1 MQEVS
6 RVSTVF
12 RVAGMDCG
20 NEIAAIRKALAH
32 PEIIGV
38 ETNLMSSTVR
48 IVHSAKLSEKFL
60 REKVESAGV
69 KVAAQDVVAP
79 LVARKS
85 LSLVVISGLF
95 LSLGLILEF
104 ALGWAEYSAFIYGAA
119 VLSGGALIFPKVPR
133 ALREFRLDMNV
144 LMSVAVVGA
153 FAIREYSEAAT
164 VVFLFSV
171 SELLEAFSVARARRA
186 IREVLD
192 LTPKMAQRIGANDR
206 IEEIR
211 IEDVRVGD
219 ILLVKS
225 GERIPADGVVES
237 GASHVN
243 QAPLTGESVP
253 VEKKPGD
260 SVLAGT
266 INESGILR
274 IKASKGAAESK
285 AAQIVKLIEDAQS
298 KKAPSERFVDSFAR
312 IYTPIMFLVAL
323 LTLFVPPLA
332 FGAAWDIWVYR
343 ALVILVVACPCAL
356 VISTPV
362 SIVSGLTAMA
372 KRGVLVKGG
381 IFLEALGR
389 VRAIALDK
397 TGTITEGRP
406 RVIEIINLGSE
417 TRTNLVR
424 IVGSIEKLSS
434 HPLAKAVVE
443 FAEERG
449 VLLEPASDFK
459 TIAGRGAQAKVGD
472 HEYFVGNHRMAHDI
486 GVCTPQLEDLL
497 SSIEENAQSVIVV
510 GHRPHANCTG
520 EVLGVLTLGDAIRPN
535 ARAAI
540 QALHRSGVEH
550 VVMLSGDNQKT
561 ASAISKQVGVEKAY
575 GDLLPED
582 KVTRIQELVQN
593 YRNVAMIGDGINDAP
608 ALAQASVGISM
619 GMAGTDTAMETADV
633 ALMRDDLEQVAVAIG
648 QGRRALSVIKF
659 NIGFAIAI
667 KAVFL
672 VLAVSGHTNL
682 WFAVAADTGASI
694 LVILNALRLLRV

>member
-1 MQEVS
+1 
-6 RVSTVF
+6 
-12 RVAGMDCG
+12 
-20 NEIAAIRKALAH
+20 
-32 PEIIGV
+32 
-38 ETNLMSSTVR
+38 
-48 IVHSAKLSEKFL
+48 
-60 REKVESAGV
+60 
-69 KVAAQDVVAP
+69 
-79 LVARKS
+79 
-85 LSLVVISGLF
+85 
-95 LSLGLILEF
+95 
-104 ALGWAEYSAFIYGAA
+104 
-119 VLSGGALIFPKVPR
+119 
-133 ALREFRLDMNV
+133 MNV